1 MTTERP
7 AAPAA
12 PAAREAWRHVYT
24 GALLAGFALF
34 LYTALPVLTPFVLF
48 LVLLVLG
55 VPYAR
60 ERPVLLLLF
69 ASSLVLGFWVLEALG
84 AVIAPFVLALVLAY
98 ILDPA
103 VDALQRRRVPR
114 GLAIVVLALPVLA
127 LLALAVGFGIP
138 ALTRQAVEVVEAA
151 PAAIERLR
159 EWVSAT
165 RGRLLGVDVPLLDE
179 EALLGPL
186 LSLDAQRITE
196 LVQQRQ
202 RALADNAWAAA
213 LGVGRG
219 VGVLLSILGYVVLVP
234 VLTYYLLRDYDS
246 LLARI
251 GTLIPPRRRESWLRF
266 AGEFDDL
273 LSRYL
278 RGQLLAATTV
288 GLLTTLGLWLLGFPY
303 PALVGVVAGVFNLVP
318 YLGLIVSLVPAVIIA
333 LLSGN
338 ILVSFGKIA
347 VVFGIVQA
355 LDGAVIGPKIIG
367 GSVGLHPAWVIL
379 ALAVGGLFFGFVG
392 LLIAVPGALL
402 VKMLAIRGVERYHRS
417 SLFATGETGPS
428 DLP

>member
-1 MTTERP
+1 MTTEPP
-7 AAPAA
+7 AE
-12 PAAREAWRHVYT
+12 PAARDTWRHVHA
-24 GALLAGFALF
+24 GALLAAFALF
-34 LYTALPVLTPFVLF
+34 LYTALPVLTPLVLF
-48 LVLLVLG
+48 LVLLVMG
-55 VPYAR
+55 GPYAR

-69 ASSLVLGFWVLEALG
+69 ASSLVLGLWVLEALG

-103 VDALQRRRVPR
+103 VDALERIRVPR
-114 GLAIVVLALPVLA
+114 WLAILILALPVLV

-138 ALTRQAVEVVEAA
+138 ALTRQAIEVVEAA

-159 EWVSAT
+159 EWVSTT

-179 EALLGPL
+179 DALLGPL

-202 RALADNAWAAA
+202 RTLADNAWAAA

-251 GTLIPPRRRESWLRF
+251 GTLIPPRRRQSWLTF
-266 AGEFDDL
+266 AREYDDL

-288 GLLTTLGLWLLGFPY
+288 GLLTTLGLWVLGFPY

-338 ILVSFGKIA
+338 ILASLGKIA

-355 LDGAVIGPKIIG
+355 LDGTIIGPKIIG

-379 ALAVGGLFFGFVG
+379 ALGIGGLFFGFVG
-392 LLIAVPGALL
+392 LLIAVPAALL
-402 VKMLAIRGVERYHRS
+402 VKLLAARGVARYQRS
-417 SLFATGETGPS
+417 RLYATGETQGS
-428 DLP
+428 GLA